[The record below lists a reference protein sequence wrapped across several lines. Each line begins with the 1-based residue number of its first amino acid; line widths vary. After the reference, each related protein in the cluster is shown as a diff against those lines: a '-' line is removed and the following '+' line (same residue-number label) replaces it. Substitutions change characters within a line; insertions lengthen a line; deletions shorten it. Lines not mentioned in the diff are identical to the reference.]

1 MAHLRKSS
9 AVTNAVEPTGADS
22 GAANPRLT
30 DGLLFTV
37 VPGGPRDYARATDGP
52 VRYLAVAT
60 GDVLLGYLWA
70 SEQEDA
76 AGFVPRAAAG
86 DDGLNASVAWTMELR
101 ARKAREL
108 LPVQALA
115 ELADGVGH
123 ANYGWAVAGPEEVA
137 ADLAALKALA
147 GQAPPAVE

>member
-1 MAHLRKSS
+1 M
-9 AVTNAVEPTGADS
+9 TNAAEPQTADS
-22 GAANPRLT
+22 GAPSPRLT
-30 DGLLFTV
+30 DSLLFTV
-37 VPGGPRDYARATDGP
+37 LPGGPRDYARATDGP
-52 VRYLAVAT
+52 VQYVAVAT

-86 DDGLNASVAWTMELR
+86 DDGLNASVAWTLELR
-101 ARKAREL
+101 ARKERDL
-108 LPVQALA
+108 PPVQALA

-123 ANYGWAVAGPEEVA
+123 ANYGWAVAGSAEVA

-147 GQAPPAVE
+147 GQAPPAAE

>member
-1 MAHLRKSS
+1 M
-9 AVTNAVEPTGADS
+9 TNAAEPQTADS
-22 GAANPRLT
+22 GAPSPRLT
-30 DGLLFTV
+30 DSLLFTV
-37 VPGGPRDYARATDGP
+37 LPGGPRDYARATDGP
-52 VRYLAVAT
+52 VQYVAVAT

-86 DDGLNASVAWTMELR
+86 DDGLNASVAWTLELR
-101 ARKAREL
+101 ARKERDL
-108 LPVQALA
+108 PPVQALA

-123 ANYGWAVAGPEEVA
+123 ANYGWAVAGSEEVA

-147 GQAPPAVE
+147 GQAPPATE